1 MVPITFCPPHAAS
14 GTAPDPQFHKL
25 AMPISTMFD
34 AHGQVRS
41 NGIGFEEYGRMQS
54 SGGRVQ
60 HWRKI
65 KPLWIRDTDK
75 FREVVTRMVEH
86 RAGFFTAQLG
96 THQQRID
103 RAQNRLNRSRDNKI
117 GLLDKLCERYIA
129 AKAAGEPTGFLAQK
143 IEEADTSIAHLDR
156 AAALVTAI
164 LFLSYRAELNS
175 VDVSAI
181 LVCVKPP
188 LVRQTCYRARKL
200 AERIFSGE
208 ELRRKQGTSAEESS
222 MSEHHSGAGERSWLT

>member
-14 GTAPDPQFHKL
+14 GTDPDPQFQNHQL
-25 AMPISTMFD
+25 PVSATFG
-34 AHGQVRS
+34 AHGVACS
-41 NGIGFEEYGRMQS
+41 TGISFSDYNFMTTAKPPA
-54 SGGRVQ
+54 Q